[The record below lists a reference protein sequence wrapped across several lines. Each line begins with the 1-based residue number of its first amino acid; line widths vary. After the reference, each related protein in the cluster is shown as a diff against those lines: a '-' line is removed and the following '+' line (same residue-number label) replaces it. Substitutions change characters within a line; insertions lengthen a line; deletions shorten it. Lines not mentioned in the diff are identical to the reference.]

1 MDNQKIVAIHAAV
14 LHAGRR
20 NHLKPERT
28 ESLAWAALDRWRAGM
43 SAGMTIAIVNK
54 EAEAFR

>member
-1 MDNQKIVAIHAAV
+1 MAAIYAAA

-28 ESLAWAALDRWRAGM
+28 EALTWAALDRWRAGM